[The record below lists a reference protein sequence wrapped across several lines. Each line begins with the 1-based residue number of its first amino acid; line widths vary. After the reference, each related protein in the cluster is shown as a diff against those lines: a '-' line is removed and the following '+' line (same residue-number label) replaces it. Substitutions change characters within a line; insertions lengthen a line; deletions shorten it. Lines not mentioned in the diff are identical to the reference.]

1 MADKIQAMLLMAKDK
16 SGRAL
21 EEIIDRVLSQP
32 EIFVFGEFLELPNIQ
47 QVSVPSLHLSSINHS
62 NFTCAILSA
71 RSRFKALGDAKSVR
85 LQHNCRVQVESRKLP
100 AAQTRI
106 AEETRANH
114 HC

>member
-47 QVSVPSLHLSSINHS
+47 QVSVLLLNLITKN
-62 NFTCAILSA
+62 
-71 RSRFKALGDAKSVR
+71 
-85 LQHNCRVQVESRKLP
+85 
-100 AAQTRI
+100 
-106 AEETRANH
+106 
-114 HC
+114 

>member
-47 QVSVPSLHLSSINHS
+47 QVSVP
-62 NFTCAILSA
+62 
-71 RSRFKALGDAKSVR
+71 
-85 LQHNCRVQVESRKLP
+85 
-100 AAQTRI
+100 
-106 AEETRANH
+106 
-114 HC
+114 

>member
-47 QVSVPSLHLSSINHS
+47 QVSVLLLNLCTK
-62 NFTCAILSA
+62 N
-71 RSRFKALGDAKSVR
+71 
-85 LQHNCRVQVESRKLP
+85 
-100 AAQTRI
+100 
-106 AEETRANH
+106 
-114 HC
+114 

>member
-47 QVSVPSLHLSSINHS
+47 QVSAPSLRLSTKTNLILHVTFLQLGAASKHLATLNLFAYNTI
-62 NFTCAILSA
+62 
-71 RSRFKALGDAKSVR
+71 
-85 LQHNCRVQVESRKLP
+85 VEY
-100 AAQTRI
+100 
-106 AEETRANH
+106 
-114 HC
+114 